1 VTSYDSVKEIRRQVM
16 WNRLIA
22 VVEEQAETLIRA
34 SFSPT
39 VREAGDLSAGIFD
52 TKGRMLAQAV
62 TGTPGHV
69 NSMATAVTHF
79 LRRYPIA
86 TIRPGDCFV
95 TNDPWL
101 TAGHLHDVT
110 VVTPAFKAGVAVGLF
125 AATIHVIDVGGRGM
139 GTDARQVFEEGLYI
153 PIMYLARQGCLN
165 EDLMALVR
173 ANTREPIQVE
183 GDIFS
188 CMAAGD
194 EGARR
199 LIEMMLEF
207 EIPDLDE
214 LAEFIIGNSRT
225 AMLKRLS
232 GLPRGTYR
240 HSMTIDGYDEPI
252 TVSAALTIHEAGVH
266 VDYDGSSPESRFG
279 INVVLNYTAAYTTFG
294 IKCCVAPEIPNNWGS
309 MSTITVSAPEGT
321 IVNAR
326 FPAPVS
332 ARHVVGHMTPDVA
345 IGCLHQAFEEGLPA
359 EGSMMWNPML
369 RGTRGFAN
377 EARSWEIYTFHSG
390 GMGARP
396 DKDGHSATAFPS
408 GVRTVPLEASEAVA
422 PILYWRKELRPD
434 SGGAGRAR
442 GGLGQVIEIGSANGE
457 SFGVQ
462 AMFDRIDHPARGRD
476 GGGNGVAGRI
486 TTAKQRPF
494 RSKGLQSI
502 ESDDV
507 LRLELPGG
515 GGFGDPRERKVELVM
530 KDLALGLISRAAA
543 RDLYGVIVG
552 EDGSLDL
559 KATRVAREGLNPA
572 QALIG

>member
-1 VTSYDSVKEIRRQVM
+1 VTAHDSVKEIRRQVM

-22 VVEEQAETLIRA
+22 VVEEQAQTLIRA

-69 NSMATAVTHF
+69 NSMATAITHF
-79 LRRYPIA
+79 LDRHPIG
-86 TIRPGDCFV
+86 TMRPGDCFI

-110 VVTPAFKAGVAVGLF
+110 VVTPAFKVAKAVGLF

-139 GTDARQVFEEGLYI
+139 GTDARQVYEEGLYI
-153 PIMYLARQGCLN
+153 PIMHLSREGRVN
-165 EDLMALVR
+165 EDLLALVR

-183 GDIFS
+183 GDVFS

-199 LIEMMLEF
+199 LIEMMSEF
-207 EIPDLDE
+207 DISDLDE
-214 LAEFIIGNSRT
+214 LAEFIIGNSRD

-232 GLPRGTYR
+232 ALPRGTYR
-240 HSMTIDGYDEPI
+240 NSMTIDGYDEPI
-252 TVSAALTIHEAGVH
+252 TVVAALTIHEAGVH
-266 VDYDGSSPESRFG
+266 VDYADSSPESRFG

-294 IKCCVAPEIPNNWGS
+294 IKCCLAPEIPNNYGS

-332 ARHVVGHMTPDVA
+332 ARHVVGHMSPDIV
-345 IGCLHQAFEEGLPA
+345 IGCLHQALSVGLPA

-369 RGTRGFAN
+369 RGTRGLAN
-377 EARSWEIYTFHSG
+377 EPRTWEIYTFHSG

-396 DKDGHSATAFPS
+396 NKDGHSATAFPS

-462 AMFDRIDHPARGRD
+462 AMFDRIDHPARGRE
-476 GGGNGVAGRI
+476 GGYAGMAGRI
-486 TTAKQRPF
+486 STARQRPF
-494 RSKGLQSI
+494 RSKGLQSV

-515 GGFGDPRERKVELVM
+515 GGFGDPRERTIELVM
-530 KDLALGLISRAAA
+530 QDLAQGLISRGAA
-543 RDLYGVIVG
+543 RDLYGVIVR
-552 EDGSLDL
+552 EDGSLDMT
-559 KATRVAREGLNPA
+559 ATGSTREGCGKA
-572 QALIG
+572 Q

>member
-1 VTSYDSVKEIRRQVM
+1 MTAHDSVKEIRRQVM

-22 VVEEQAETLIRA
+22 VVEEQAQTLIRA

-69 NSMATAVTHF
+69 NSMATAITHF
-79 LRRYPIA
+79 LDRHPIG
-86 TIRPGDCFV
+86 TMRPGDCFI

-110 VVTPAFKAGVAVGLF
+110 VVTPAFKVAKAVGLF

-139 GTDARQVFEEGLYI
+139 GTDARQVYEEGLYI
-153 PIMYLARQGCLN
+153 PIMHLSREGRVN
-165 EDLMALVR
+165 EDLLALVR

-183 GDIFS
+183 GDVFS

-199 LIEMMLEF
+199 LIEMMSEF
-207 EIPDLDE
+207 DISDLDE
-214 LAEFIIGNSRT
+214 LAEFIIGNSRD

-232 GLPRGTYR
+232 ALPRGTYR
-240 HSMTIDGYDEPI
+240 NSMTIDGYDEPI
-252 TVSAALTIHEAGVH
+252 TVVAALTIHEAGVH
-266 VDYDGSSPESRFG
+266 VDYADSSPESRFG

-294 IKCCVAPEIPNNWGS
+294 IKCCLAPEIPNNYGS

-332 ARHVVGHMTPDVA
+332 ARHVVGHMSPDIV
-345 IGCLHQAFEEGLPA
+345 IGCLHQALSVGLPA

-369 RGTRGFAN
+369 RGTRGLAN
-377 EARSWEIYTFHSG
+377 EPRTWEIYTFHSG

-396 DKDGHSATAFPS
+396 NKDGHSATAFPS

-462 AMFDRIDHPARGRD
+462 AMFDRIDHPARGRE
-476 GGGNGVAGRI
+476 GGYAGMAGRI
-486 TTAKQRPF
+486 STARQRPF
-494 RSKGLQSI
+494 RSKGLQSV

-515 GGFGDPRERKVELVM
+515 GGFGDPRERTIELVM
-530 KDLALGLISRAAA
+530 QDLAQGLISRGAA
-543 RDLYGVIVG
+543 RDLYGVIVR
-552 EDGSLDL
+552 EDGSLDMT
-559 KATRVAREGLNPA
+559 ATGSTREGCGKA
-572 QALIG
+572 Q

>member
-1 VTSYDSVKEIRRQVM
+1 VSSHEALREIQRQVM

-22 VVEEQAETLIRA
+22 VVEEQAQTLIRA

-69 NSMATAVTHF
+69 NSMATAITHF
-79 LRRYPIA
+79 LARHPIE
-86 TIRPGDCFV
+86 TIQPGDCFI

-110 VVTPAFKAGVAVGLF
+110 VVTPAFKADKAVGLF

-153 PIMYLARQGCLN
+153 PIMFLARQGRVN
-165 EDLMALVR
+165 EDLLALVR
-173 ANTREPIQVE
+173 ANTREPMQVE

-199 LIEMMLEF
+199 LTDMMSEF
-207 EIPDLDE
+207 SIADLDE
-214 LAEFIIGNSRT
+214 LAEFIIGNSRA

-232 GLPRGTYR
+232 PLPRGMYR
-240 HSMTIDGYDEPI
+240 NSMTIDGYDEPI
-252 TVSAALTIHEAGVH
+252 TVAAALSIEDSGVH
-266 VDYDGSSPESRFG
+266 VDYTGSSPESRFG

-294 IKCCVAPEIPNNWGS
+294 VKCCVAPEIPNNYGS
-309 MSTITVSAPEGT
+309 MSTVTVSAPEGT

-332 ARHVVGHMTPDVA
+332 ARHVVGHMTPDIV
-345 IGCLHQAFEEGLPA
+345 IGCLHQAMAGGLPA

-369 RGTRGFAN
+369 RGTRGFSK
-377 EARSWEIYTFHSG
+377 ETRTWELYTFHSG

-396 DKDGHSATAFPS
+396 DKDGHSTTAFPS

-422 PILYWRKELRPD
+422 PILYWRKEFRPD

-442 GGLGQVIEIGSANGE
+442 GGLGQVIEIGSANDE

-462 AMFDRIDHPARGRD
+462 AMFDRIDHPARGRE
-476 GGGNGVAGRI
+476 GGLAGRAGRI
-486 TTAKQRPF
+486 STAKQRPF

-507 LRLELPGG
+507 LRLDLPGG
-515 GGFGDPRERKVELVM
+515 GGFGEPCERRVELVLQ
-530 KDLALGLISRAAA
+530 DLAQGLISRAAA
-543 RDLYGVIVG
+543 RDLYGVVIE
-552 EDGSLDL
+552 EDGSLDPT
-559 KATRVAREGLNPA
+559 ATQAFRERLRDPKPVG
-572 QALIG
+572 